1 MLKYSILF
9 GTIFSIPQTPQQS
22 NSSVQTSP
30 PPPTGNIP
38 SNSSL
43 SSALEASSDSAK
55 SSDAAVVGNC
65 LTQRIDFS
73 GNVIW
78 RVLVVPLKKIAGIL
92 SIEIEL
98 HYKHSLTFYLF

>member
-9 GTIFSIPQTPQQS
+9 GIIFSIPQSPLQS
-22 NSSVQTSP
+22 NSSAQTRTSP

-38 SNSSL
+38 TNSSL
-43 SSALEASSDSAK
+43 GSAIEATDGSAE

-73 GNVIW
+73 GNVMW
-78 RVLVVPLKKIAGIL
+78 LK
-92 SIEIEL
+92 
-98 HYKHSLTFYLF
+98 